1 MMPELERRA
10 RRRATRADVASQA
23 GVSKT
28 TVTYVLDDRRDV
40 AIPETTRERV
50 RTAARLLGY
59 QPNAAAQALALGRSR
74 TVTFAFP
81 IRIAAHYAHVLQAFE
96 HHTNAHGYHMIA
108 SSVGHL
114 NLGNVGPDLS
124 ALLSN
129 LTDGIILVDMPGA
142 FRPSLEELLPHNKPI
157 VSMGV
162 FTVPSID
169 CVEVDLA
176 SGAQAAVKHL
186 LDADPRRIAFFG
198 PGGDVEERV
207 VETFAP
213 VGTIDPRPAVYCQAM
228 EEAGRPIEIIGG
240 HPGNRRTNMEALRA
254 YISDSGCPDALFCFN
269 DEMAISAHRVLRE
282 LGYRIPG
289 DVLLVGC
296 DGSEE
301 GEYLAPP
308 LSTIVQPLDAMCA
321 LAWEFMTNRLADP
334 DLPRQY
340 AMVTADLA
348 IRGSSRR

>member
-1 MMPELERRA
+1 MPELERRV
-10 RRRATRADVASQA
+10 RRRATRADVATQA

-28 TVTYVLDDRRDV
+28 TVTYVLDDRRDI

-81 IRIAAHYAHVLQAFE
+81 IRIGAHYAHVLQAFE

-114 NLGNVGPDLS
+114 SMANVGPDVS
-124 ALLSN
+124 SLLSN
-129 LTDGIILVDMPGA
+129 MTDGIILVDMPGV
-142 FRPSLEELLPHNKPI
+142 FRPSLENVLPHNKPI

-169 CVEVDLA
+169 CVEVDLDL
-176 SGAQAAVKHL
+176 GAQAAMQHL
-186 LDADPRRIAFFG
+186 LASDARRIAFFG
-198 PGGDVEERV
+198 PGNDVEDRV

-213 VGTIDPRPAVYCQAM
+213 VGTIDPRPAAYCQAM
-228 EEAGRPIEIIGG
+228 EAADRAIEIIGG
-240 HPGNRRTNMEALRA
+240 HPGNRRASMEALQDYVSRQ
-254 YISDSGCPDALFCFN
+254 GCPDALFCFN
-269 DEMAISAHRVLRE
+269 DELAISAHRALRE
-282 LGYRIPG
+282 MGYRIPQ

-301 GEYLAPP
+301 SEYVDPP
-308 LSTIVQPLDAMCA
+308 LSTIMQPIDAMCA

-334 DLPRQY
+334 ELPRQH
-340 AMVTADLA
+340 ATVTADLV
-348 IRGSSRR
+348 IRRSSLR